1 MRSIKSELYLF
12 VKTMVLGGDYTDGFE
27 AESTFEALAPIK
39 YMNFWNSELT
49 GPEAKDNYPVFAL
62 FFELSNSQNYLQ
74 YQKTGETDNVATTKD
89 LTEFTLHLV
98 SPKLRSEQR
107 DEDYLEML
115 DTADLIFNR
124 IQDKTAAG
132 IQNIKRIRESQDINN
147 KVLMDWQMVF
157 TVNLTNC
164 GSTDLV
170 DAQDPE
176 VNPNE
181 PVEIEL
187 TMNLTKT
194 T

>member
-12 VKTMVLGGDYTDGFE
+12 VKTMVLGGNYTDGLE
-27 AESTFEALAPIK
+27 EIKTFEALAPIK
-39 YMNFWNSELT
+39 HLGFWNSELT
-49 GPEAKDNYPVFAL
+49 EPEQKDTYPVFAL
-62 FFELSNSQNYLQ
+62 FFEFSNSQNYLQ

-89 LTEFTLHLV
+89 LAEFTLHLV

-147 KVLMDWQMVF
+147 EVLMDWQMVF

-164 GSTDLV
+164 GNSDLV
-170 DAQDPE
+170 NAQDPE
-176 VNPNE
+176 VNPSA
-181 PVEIEL
+181 PVEQDIQME
-187 TMNLTKT
+187 LTKT